1 MKKNITI
8 NLYGTLYAI
17 DEDACQLLEQ
27 YLDNMRKY
35 FSQRDGGEEIADD
48 IEHRVAELLAEL
60 RASGQQAVSI
70 NHVQDIIRRIGN
82 PEQMDEEAEA
92 GGESS
97 QQMPPPC
104 HDDASV
110 GGSDSLGAEG
120 KSPEQDGTKRSF
132 FAGRKLYR
140 DPQDQLLG
148 GVMSGLCQYFGGN
161 DPLPWRILMVIL
173 ALFSFSTIGIIYLV
187 AWAIIPAART
197 AEERLQMRGA
207 PVNPQTLND
216 ELMRAAHAAS
226 NAINSPSVQQ
236 KARTLGGTLMSI
248 IVFCAKVLAI
258 FLLGC
263 GIMCIF
269 CVMGVTIAGC
279 FESLHP
285 EGLAYDAI
293 GSLVHYNPLIGWTSM
308 FALLSALVAMC
319 IPFIVLVRSLIKS
332 PAQPSSLST
341 RTRSTLLLVFVL
353 SLVCSIVATVFTGVE
368 VTKAKGVLYD
378 EYVKTHHDL
387 DDDDDDDMVDY
398 VISDTVA
405 DESPVADSVNAARS
419 AAQAAASN
427 DSVPSRVQSHKAI
440 RRAKEQAKSAAKEA
454 KNAAKKA
461 VKDAKKAVEKA
472 TQAEVDA
479 AISSAEGA
487 STPSK

>member
-197 AEERLQMRGA
+197 AEERLQMRGD
-207 PVNPQTLND
+207 PVNAQTLSD
-216 ELMRAAHAAS
+216 ELMRAAHAATD
-226 NAINSPSVQQ
+226 AVNSPQVQQ
-236 KARTLGGTLMSI
+236 KARSFGGTLVSI

-258 FLLGC
+258 FLLGS
-263 GIMCIF
+263 ILVSIF
-269 CVMGVTIAGC
+269 CVLCVVIAGC
-279 FESLHP
+279 FESLHTD
-285 EGLAYDAI
+285 GLAYDSL
-293 GSLVHYNPLIGWTSM
+293 GSIFNENPLIGWTSIL
-308 FALLSALVAMC
+308 ALLSSMVAVG
-319 IPFIVLVRSLIKS
+319 IPFVMLVRSLIKS
-332 PAQPSSLST
+332 PERTTSLST
-341 RTRSTLLLVFVL
+341 RTRATLLLIFVL
-353 SLVCSIVATVFTGVE
+353 SLVCS
-368 VTKAKGVLYD
+368 GVLTIFTCFEIQRAKEVLRV
-378 EYVKTHHDL
+378 EYAKKHPHE
-387 DDDDDDDMVDY
+387 DDDV
-398 VISDTVA
+398 VISDGTYDDEPIIDTVYDA
-405 DESPVADSVNAARS
+405 NPAAAAAAIASDTKPKQSTDKAAR
-419 AAQAAASN
+419 
-427 DSVPSRVQSHKAI
+427 V
-440 RRAKEQAKSAAKEA
+440 AKEKAKRAVKEA
-454 KNAAKKA
+454 KDVAKKA
-461 VKDAKKAVEKA
+461 VKEAKKQAEKA
-472 TQAEVDA
+472 AKAEVDA
-479 AISSAEGA
+479 AITSAVG
-487 STPSK
+487 STDAEKKD

>member
-35 FSQRDGGEEIADD
+35 FSQRDGGEEITDD

-82 PEQMDEEAEA
+82 PEQMDDDAQANGEA
-92 GGESS
+92 S
-97 QQMPPPC
+97 QQMPPPY
-104 HDDASV
+104 DNDAASTNAQ
-110 GGSDSLGAEG
+110 GGAAGKPADQEG
-120 KSPEQDGTKRSF
+120 EKKSWFT
-132 FAGRKLYR
+132 GRKLYR

-148 GVMSGLCQYFGGN
+148 GVMSGVCQYFGGT

-216 ELMRAAHAAS
+216 ELMRAAHAAT
-226 NAINSPSVQQ
+226 NAFNSPSVQQ
-236 KARTLGGTLMSI
+236 KARSLGGTLMSI

-269 CVMGVTIAGC
+269 CVMCVTIAGC
-279 FESLHP
+279 FESMHP
-285 EGLAYDAI
+285 EDLDYDSL
-293 GSLVHYNPLIGWTSM
+293 GSLIHYTPLIGWTSM
-308 FALLSALVAMC
+308 LALLSGLVTIT
-319 IPFIVLVRSLIKS
+319 IPFVVLVRGLIKS
-332 PAQPSSLST
+332 PEHTPSLTT
-341 RTRSTLLLVFVL
+341 RTRATLLLAFLL
-353 SLVCSIVATVFTGVE
+353 SLVCCIVATAFTGIE
-368 VTKAKGVLYD
+368 VKHAKEVLRK
-378 EYVKTHHDL
+378 EYVKTHPEL
-387 DDDDDDDMVDY
+387 DDDGEDMVDY
-398 VISDTVA
+398 VISDSVA
-405 DESPVADSVNAARS
+405 EENPVVDTVNAART
-419 AAQAAASN
+419 AAQAAALK
-427 DSVPSRVQSHKAI
+427 DSVPS
-440 RRAKEQAKSAAKEA
+440 KEQSYKAMRKAREKAKLAAKET

-461 VKDAKKAVEKA
+461 AKDAKKAVEKA
-472 TQAEVDA
+472 AQAEVDA